1 MELRTISTGSKG
13 NCYILED
20 KTGSMLMLD
29 CGVNMQTIY
38 KAIGFNV
45 NALSSCLVSH
55 VHMDH
60 AASAKQLTQL
70 FILTVMSKITA
81 NALGIELNDT
91 NLIVAEPGNTIT
103 IGNWI
108 VKSFETFHDAPGSL
122 GYLIENTVEDIK
134 IAYITD
140 TGYIRYTFPGL
151 NILIAECN
159 FEEATIEKN
168 REEMADRY
176 LRVRESH
183 MSLERLLSYLSKT
196 DKSQLRKIILV
207 HLSDNN
213 STESTMTD
221 KVKAAT
227 GVDVYAANEGQVIS
241 LDRTPF

>member
-1 MELRTISTGSKG
+1 MIDAFMPVT
-13 NCYILED
+13 
-20 KTGSMLMLD
+20 M
-29 CGVNMQTIY
+29 
-38 KAIGFNV
+38 
-45 NALSSCLVSH
+45 SSFT
-55 VHMDH
+55 
-60 AASAKQLTQL
+60 AQQLNIPFSSPTL
-70 FILTVMSKITA
+70 KIRNENET
-81 NALGIELNDT
+81 LK
-91 NLIVAEPGNTIT
+91 VR
-103 IGNWI
+103 NWVI
-108 VKSFETFHDAPGSL
+108 RPFETFHDAPGSL

-151 NILIAECN
+151 NVLIVECN